1 MIILKNTKNTQT
13 FYISKKCDI
22 EYGQLP
28 VGSYT
33 KIEADARFQPKG
45 NYISEENA
53 EALINTKVTES
64 IEEQV
69 PPFVDQSI
77 DAKLV
82 PINTEITNLKGEV
95 KGLETSK
102 MEVFQANQPLS
113 LHRNAEG
120 LQLSVDLSN
129 YATKAEIPDISDL
142 ATKEEL
148 TAVENKIPDVSGF
161 ATKEELTAV
170 ENKIPDTSGLAT
182 KEEVALK
189 ADKSELSNYV
199 TTDTYN
205 TKMTELDGEISAI
218 KAQIGN
224 ISTTLDTINGE
235 VI

>member
-13 FYISKKCDI
+13 FYVSKKCGI
-22 EYGQLP
+22 ESGQLP

-33 KIEADARFQPKG
+33 KIEADERFQPKG
-45 NYISEENA
+45 NYISEEKA
-53 EALINTKVTES
+53 EELIDTKVTES
-64 IEEQV
+64 IEDQV
-69 PPFVDQSI
+69 PPLVDQSI
-77 DAKLV
+77 DAKLA

-95 KGLETSK
+95 QELETSK

-113 LHRNAEG
+113 LHRNGEG
-120 LQLSVDLSN
+120 LQLSIDLSN
-129 YATKAEIPDISDL
+129 YATKAEIPDTSD
-142 ATKEEL
+142 
-148 TAVENKIPDVSGF
+148 F
-161 ATKEELTAV
+161 
-170 ENKIPDTSGLAT
+170 AT

-205 TKMTELDGEISAI
+205 AKMTELDGEISAI
-218 KAQIGN
+218 QAQIGN

>member
-13 FYISKKCDI
+13 FYVSKKCGI
-22 EYGQLP
+22 EPGQLP

-33 KIEADARFQPKG
+33 KIEADERFQPKG
-45 NYISEENA
+45 NYISEEKA
-53 EALINTKVTES
+53 EELIDTKVTES

-69 PPFVDQSI
+69 PPLVDQSI

-95 KGLETSK
+95 EELETSK
-102 MEVFQANQPLS
+102 MKVFQANQPLS
-113 LHRNAEG
+113 LHRNGEG

-129 YATKAEIPDISDL
+129 YVTKAEIPDTSDF

-148 TAVENKIPDVSGF
+148 TAVENKIPDVSG
-161 ATKEELTAV
+161 
-170 ENKIPDTSGLAT
+170 LAT
-182 KEEVALK
+182 KDKDEVALK

-199 TTDTYN
+199 TTDAYN
-205 TKMTELDGEISAI
+205 TKMTELDGEISAVQ
-218 KAQIGN
+218 AQIGN

>member
-13 FYISKKCDI
+13 FYVSKKCGI
-22 EYGQLP
+22 ESGQLP

-45 NYISEENA
+45 NYISEEKA
-53 EALINTKVTES
+53 EELINTKVTES
-64 IEEQV
+64 IEDQV
-69 PPFVDQSI
+69 PPLVDQSI

-95 KGLETSK
+95 EELETSK

-113 LHRNAEG
+113 LHRNGEG

-129 YATKAEIPDISDL
+129 YATKAEIPDTSY
-142 ATKEEL
+142 
-148 TAVENKIPDVSGF
+148 F
-161 ATKEELTAV
+161 ATK
-170 ENKIPDTSGLAT
+170 D
-182 KEEVALK
+182 EVALK

-199 TTDTYN
+199 TTDAYN

-235 VI
+235 IPNE

>member
-13 FYISKKCDI
+13 FYVSKKCGI
-22 EYGQLP
+22 EPGQLP

-45 NYISEENA
+45 NYISEEKA
-53 EALINTKVTES
+53 EELIDTKVTES
-64 IEEQV
+64 IEDQV
-69 PPFVDQSI
+69 PTLVDQSI

-95 KGLETSK
+95 EELETSK

-113 LHRNAEG
+113 LHRNGEG

-129 YATKAEIPDISDL
+129 YATKAEIPDTSDF

-148 TAVENKIPDVSGF
+148 TAVENKIPDVSG
-161 ATKEELTAV
+161 
-170 ENKIPDTSGLAT
+170 LAT
-182 KEEVALK
+182 KDQVALK

-199 TTDTYN
+199 TTDAYN

-218 KAQIGN
+218 QAQIGN
-224 ISTTLDTINGE
+224 ISTTLDIINGE

>member
-13 FYISKKCDI
+13 FYVSKKCGI
-22 EYGQLP
+22 ESGQLP

-33 KIEADARFQPKG
+33 KIEADERFQPKG
-45 NYISEENA
+45 NYISEEKA
-53 EALINTKVTES
+53 EELINTKVTES
-64 IEEQV
+64 IEDQV
-69 PPFVDQSI
+69 PPLVDQSI

-95 KGLETSK
+95 EELETSK

-113 LHRNAEG
+113 LHRNGEG

-129 YATKAEIPDISDL
+129 YATKAEIPDTSD
-142 ATKEEL
+142 
-148 TAVENKIPDVSGF
+148 F
-161 ATKEELTAV
+161 ATK
-170 ENKIPDTSGLAT
+170 D
-182 KEEVALK
+182 EVALK

-199 TTDTYN
+199 TTDAYN

-218 KAQIGN
+218 QAQIGN

>member
-13 FYISKKCDI
+13 FYVSKKCGI
-22 EYGQLP
+22 ESGQLP

-33 KIEADARFQPKG
+33 KIEADERFQPKG
-45 NYISEENA
+45 NYISEEKA
-53 EALINTKVTES
+53 EELIDTKVTES
-64 IEEQV
+64 IEDQV
-69 PPFVDQSI
+69 PPLVDQSI

-95 KGLETSK
+95 EELETSK

-113 LHRNAEG
+113 LHRNGEG

-129 YATKAEIPDISDL
+129 YATKAKIPDTSDF

-148 TAVENKIPDVSGF
+148 TAVENKIPDVSG
-161 ATKEELTAV
+161 
-170 ENKIPDTSGLAT
+170 LAT
-182 KEEVALK
+182 KDEVALK

-199 TTDTYN
+199 TTDAYN

-218 KAQIGN
+218 QAQIGN

-235 VI
+235 IPNE